1 MYNNNPILDSPH
13 LGEKQ
18 KIYHERR
25 GWEVAGWWGLVGT
38 RDKLSI

>member
-18 KIYHERR
+18 KIYHER
-25 GWEVAGWWGLVGT
+25 GEVERWQGGGDLLAHGI
-38 RDKLSI
+38 SSA